1 MFDRLFTSAAD
12 RDHARRLAQ
21 DTVILHGAA
30 AADILLAQL
39 QDPQR
44 RVRSKVLKLA
54 VRVARSSRTLCR

>member
-1 MFDRLFTSAAD
+1 MFDRLFASAAD

-21 DTVILHGAA
+21 DTVIRHGAK
-30 AADILLAQL
+30 AADILMAQL

-54 VRVARSSRTLCR
+54 LRAAQSGRSLIR